1 MAVYDFARTVDDV
14 GDEAPVSDR
23 SELLGRL
30 ADEVDRM
37 YSGTAR
43 LPVTRAL
50 SATVLACGIPAEPFH
65 HLIAANRRDQL
76 VTRYRT
82 YDELLDYCTLS
93 ANPVGRIVLHIF
105 GVASPERFELSDA
118 VCTALQLVEH
128 WQDVAEDLSR
138 GRVYLPEEDL
148 ARFGCTV
155 EDLRAGHA
163 GTQVRRLMAFECER
177 AEGLLAGGARLVGT
191 LRGAARLAVS
201 GYVAGGRAA
210 LAAIAKARYDVLAGP
225 PRAPRPKLL
234 GHATRLLV
242 LGR

>member
-23 SELLGRL
+23 SELLGLL

-50 SATVLACGIPAEPFH
+50 SATVLACDIPAAPFH

-105 GVASPERFELSDA
+105 GVATPDRFELSDR

-128 WQDVAEDLSR
+128 WQDVSEDLMR

-148 ARFGCTV
+148 ARFNCTV
-155 EDLRAGHA
+155 EDLGAAHA
-163 GTQVRRLMAFECER
+163 GPRVRQLMAFECRR
-177 AEGLLAGGARLVGT
+177 AEGLLTQGARLVRT

-210 LAAIAKARYDVLAGP
+210 LAAIARDRYDVLAGP
-225 PRAPRPKLL
+225 PRGSRSKVLVQAS
-234 GHATRLLV
+234 RLLV